1 METIFIILYFIFI
14 LFMDIIFGYFIFSF
28 LYDLLKNK
36 LEALSFNK
44 QNDKEKEDYD
54 KEKEIFE
61 DNMVFTTA
69 ELEEVER
76 FRERIAALKKDR
88 DGLYDVTDE
97 PITNFTGAEISE

>member
-1 METIFIILYFIFI
+1 METIFNILYFIFI
-14 LFMDIIFGYFIFSF
+14 LFMDIIFGYCIFSF
-28 LYDLLKNK
+28 LYGLLKNK
-36 LEALSFNK
+36 LELLSFNK

-54 KEKEIFE
+54 KEKEVFE
-61 DNMVFTTA
+61 DNMVFTTS

>member
-1 METIFIILYFIFI
+1 METIFKITYFIFI
-14 LFMDIIFGYFIFSF
+14 LFTDIIFGYFIFTF
-28 LYDLLKNK
+28 LYDLIKSK
-36 LEALSFNK
+36 IESLSFNK
-44 QNDKEKEDYD
+44 QNDIEKESDD
-54 KEKEIFE
+54 KEMFE
-61 DNMVFTTA
+61 DDMIFTTA

>member
-1 METIFIILYFIFI
+1 MIKSKIE
-14 LFMDIIFGYFIFSF
+14 S
-28 LYDLLKNK
+28 
-36 LEALSFNK
+36 LSFNK
-44 QNDKEKEDYD
+44 QNDIEKENDD
-54 KEKEIFE
+54 KEMFE
-61 DNMVFTTA
+61 DDMIFTTA